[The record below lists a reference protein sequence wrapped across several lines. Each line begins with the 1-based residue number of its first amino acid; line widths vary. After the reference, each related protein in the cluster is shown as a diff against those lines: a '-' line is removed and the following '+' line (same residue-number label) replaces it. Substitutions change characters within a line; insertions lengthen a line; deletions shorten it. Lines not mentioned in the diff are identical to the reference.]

1 MNNVITRRPAE
12 RRFETIVDGL
22 TAMLEYE
29 ERGDTLVFTHTFVP
43 DALRGGGIAAQLTEA
58 ALQFA
63 RAHGKRVVPACSYA
77 AAYLRKHREYA
88 DLVAPES

>member
-1 MNNVITRRPAE
+1 MNSVITHRGSE
-12 RRFETIVDGL
+12 HRFETVVDSH
-22 TAMLEYE
+22 TAVLEYV
-29 ERGDTLVFTHTFVP
+29 ERGDALVFTHTFVP

-63 RAHGKRVVPACSYA
+63 RAHGKLVVPACSYA

-88 DLVAPES
+88 ELVAPES